1 MSNTDSTASTAG
13 GALARQVAAAT
24 LSRLALNT
32 ARRFIY
38 PFAPV
43 FSRGLD
49 VPLSALTTLVAA
61 CQAAPLAGLVSGPL
75 TDRWGYRRMMVMG
88 MGLLA
93 VGMLAAAMWPLFP
106 VLAVGLLLAS
116 FGKTVFDPAVQAYVG
131 QRVAFGRRA
140 LVIGLMEFSWA
151 GTTLLTIP
159 LIGLLIESYGW
170 RMALWCLGGAALAC
184 LGIVWRMFPLDPLTP
199 CESSAER
206 RGGAWRRLLGQRTA
220 VGGMGFVFWVSA
232 GNYTLFII
240 YGAWFENDFGLGAA
254 ALGASAVVI
263 GGAELIGE
271 SLTAAAADRMGLKR
285 SAGIGLA
292 VLAFAYA
299 ALPLW
304 GVNLVGALAGL
315 FTVFTVFEFTLVTCL
330 SLATELV
337 PGQRATMMSGFF
349 AAAGLGRVCGAV
361 MGVPLWQA
369 GGIVSVSSAS
379 TALTLLGWASLY
391 WGLAQWRR

>member
-1 MSNTDSTASTAG
+1 M
-13 GALARQVAAAT
+13 
-24 LSRLALNT
+24 LSRLVLNT
-32 ARRFIY
+32 ARRFVY

-43 FSRGLD
+43 FSRGLG
-49 VPLSALTTLVAA
+49 VPLSAVTTLVAA

-75 TDRWGYRRMMVMG
+75 TDRWGYRRMMVTG

-93 VGMLAAAMWPLFP
+93 VGMIAAAMWPLFP
-106 VLAVGLLLAS
+106 VLALGLLLAS

-159 LIGLLIESYGW
+159 LIGLLIENHGW
-170 RMALWCLGGAALAC
+170 RVALWCLGGAALAC
-184 LGIVWRMFPLDPLTP
+184 LGLVGRMFPRDNPTP
-199 CESSAER
+199 CESSTER
-206 RGGAWRRLLGQRTA
+206 RGWAWRRLLGQRTA
-220 VGGMGFVFWVSA
+220 VGVMGFAFWVSA
-232 GNYTLFII
+232 GNDTLFII
-240 YGAWFENDFGLGAA
+240 YGAWFESAFGLGAA
-254 ALGASAVVI
+254 ALGASTVVI

-285 SAGIGLA
+285 SAGFGLA
-292 VLAFAYA
+292 VLAAAYA